1 MSLASDVK
9 VGVLGGGQ
17 LGRMLVQ
24 SGINFNFRFKIL
36 DPDPEAPCSRIA
48 HEFVCGALSDYD
60 TVMEFGKDVDIL
72 TIEIEKVNTDA
83 LEDLVKQGVK
93 VFPQP
98 HLIRMIQDKRTQK
111 QFYQQH
117 NIPTSD
123 FILIENQEELNKHTD
138 FLPAVQKL
146 GKDGYDGR
154 GVQMLR
160 TVEDLEKGFDAPSLL
175 EKLVDIQKE
184 ISVIVARNEQGDV
197 ETFPLVELV
206 YHPEQNLVDYLL
218 SPADVPT
225 KIEYKA
231 QGIAI
236 DLVEKM
242 DFVGLLAVEMFWDK
256 QDNVLVNEVA
266 PRPHNS
272 GHHSIEGNYTSQYEQ
287 LLRAILNLPMGNTEI
302 REAAAMLNILG
313 EDGYKGKA
321 KYEGMTDVLAL
332 EDVYI
337 HLYGKTMTKPFR
349 KMGHV
354 TIVGKNKKELI
365 KKMDVVKEKLRVI
378 AE

>member
-9 VGVLGGGQ
+9 IGVLGGGQ
-17 LGRMLVQ
+17 LGRMLIQ

-36 DPDPEAPCSRIA
+36 DPDPQAPCSRIA
-48 HEFVCGALSDYD
+48 HEFVCGSLADYD
-60 TVMEFGKDVDIL
+60 MVMEFGKDVDVL

-83 LEDLVKQGVK
+83 LEDLAKQGVR

-123 FILIENQEELNKHTD
+123 FILVENKAELANHID

-146 GKDGYDGR
+146 GKDGYDGK
-154 GVQMLR
+154 GVQVLR
-160 TVEDLEKGFDAPSLL
+160 TAKDLEQGFDASSLL
-175 EKLVDIQKE
+175 EKLVPIQKE
-184 ISVIVARNEQGDV
+184 ISVIVARNEHGEID
-197 ETFPLVELV
+197 TFPLVDLV

-218 SPADVPT
+218 SPAEVPT

-231 QGIAI
+231 KQIAI
-236 DLVEKM
+236 DLVNKM
-242 DFVGLLAVEMFWDK
+242 DFVGLLAVEMFWDQ

-287 LLRAILNLPMGNTEI
+287 LLRAILNLPMGNTAI
-302 REAAAMLNILG
+302 RESAAMLNILG

-321 KYEGMTDVLAL
+321 KYEGMQEVLAL

-354 TIVGKNKKELI
+354 TIVGKNKQELL
-365 KKMDVVKEKLRVI
+365 KKMKVIKEKLKVI
-378 AE
+378 A

>member
-48 HEFVCGALSDYD
+48 HEFVCGPLSDYD
-60 TVMEFGKDVDIL
+60 TVMEFGKDVDVL

-83 LEDLVKQGVK
+83 LEDLSKQGVK
-93 VFPQP
+93 VFPQA

-123 FILIENQEELNKHTD
+123 FILIENKAALADHID

-146 GKDGYDGR
+146 GKDGYDGK
-154 GVQMLR
+154 GVQVLR
-160 TVEDLEKGFDAPSLL
+160 TAGDLEKGFDAPSLL

-184 ISVIVARNEQGDV
+184 LSVIVARNEKGEVD
-197 ETFPLVELV
+197 TFPLVECV
-206 YHPEQNLVDYLL
+206 YHPEHNLVDYLL
-218 SPADVPT
+218 SPAEVPT

-231 QGIAI
+231 KEIAV

-256 QDNVLVNEVA
+256 NDNVLVNEVA

-287 LLRAILNLPMGNTEI
+287 LLRAILNLPMGNTNI
-302 REAAAMLNILG
+302 RESAAMLNILG
-313 EDGYKGKA
+313 EAGYTGKA
-321 KYEGMTDVLAL
+321 KYEGMTEVLSL

-354 TIVGKNKKELI
+354 TIIGKNKKDLI
-365 KKMDVVKEKLRVI
+365 QKMDVVKEKLKVI
-378 AE
+378 A

>member
-1 MSLASDVK
+1 MSLASDVR

-48 HEFVCGALSDYD
+48 HEFECGSLSDYD
-60 TVMEFGKDVDIL
+60 TVMAFGKDVDVL
-72 TIEIEKVNTDA
+72 TVEIEKVNTDA
-83 LEDLVKQGVK
+83 LEDLSKQGVK
-93 VFPQP
+93 VFPQA
-98 HLIRMIQDKRTQK
+98 HLLRMIQDKRIQK

-117 NIPTSD
+117 NIPTSN
-123 FILIENQEELNKHTD
+123 FILIDNKAALAAHED

-154 GVQMLR
+154 GVQILR
-160 TVEDLEKGFDAPSLL
+160 TAADFEKGFDAPSLL

-184 ISVIVARNEQGDV
+184 LSIIIARNEKGEI

-206 YHPEQNLVDYLL
+206 YHPEHNLVDYLL
-218 SPADVPT
+218 SPAEVPT

-231 QGIAI
+231 KEIAI

-242 DFVGLLAVEMFWDK
+242 DFVGLLAVELFWDK
-256 QDNVLVNEVA
+256 NDNVLVNEIA

-287 LLRAILNLPMGNTEI
+287 MLRAILNLPMGNTNI
-302 REAAAMLNILG
+302 RQLSAMLNILG
-313 EDGYKGKA
+313 EDGHKGKA
-321 KYEGMTDVLAL
+321 KYEGMMKVLSL
-332 EDVYI
+332 DGVYI

-354 TIVGKNKKELI
+354 TILGENKKDLLQ
-365 KKMDVVKEKLRVI
+365 KMDIVKNTLKVV